1 MEHEESRDIWQ
12 LSWLKV
18 NLFIYSNLFNFDLIY
33 FTVNVAIC
41 V

>member
-1 MEHEESRDIWQ
+1 MEHEEGRDIWQ